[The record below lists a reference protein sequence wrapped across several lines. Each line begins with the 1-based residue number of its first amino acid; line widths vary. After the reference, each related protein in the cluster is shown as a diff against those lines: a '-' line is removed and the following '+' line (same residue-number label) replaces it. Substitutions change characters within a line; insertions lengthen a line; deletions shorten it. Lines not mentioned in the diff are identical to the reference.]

1 VQLLGLIKDRLRAL
15 LGREAVIGDI
25 DDEMRTHVE
34 LETETNIAKGMAPV
48 EARRAAIRSFGN
60 MGSARDLAYQVRGGG
75 IVESIGQDIG
85 YGRRMLR
92 KNPGSTLAI
101 VFILAVGIGANT
113 AIFSVLNAVLLRRLP
128 IAAPERVAVV
138 ELNIPRLN
146 LFRTQMSPL
155 QYLDFSRQSD
165 VFESTADMS
174 EHSLNLTG
182 SGLPQRLLAG
192 RVTASFFPMLGVSPV
207 AGRIFAA
214 EEDRYGAGNVCV
226 LSYRQWKQLFN
237 NQAGAIGTS
246 IQLDGQGY
254 QIIGAA
260 PRALEEIYP
269 KVDIWVPAAWS
280 PAQLSENRRWSLYT
294 NMLARLKQG
303 VTFAQAQAAMD
314 AVAQTLQSGVSG
326 SALEIRPLTDQKFG
340 EIRKPLYLLF
350 CAVAVVLLISCVNVA
365 SLLLARG
372 SARSREIAV
381 RMALGAGRL
390 RVARQLLIESLML
403 AMTGGLLGLFAGI
416 AGTRVLTAI
425 APRDLPRIDAVRVDP
440 GVLLFTLAISLAC
453 GVAFGLAPAIAASRT
468 DLVTALKDAVR
479 SSAGRMSERVRQV
492 LVITEVALALV
503 VLISAGL
510 LARSFAKVL
519 DVNPG
524 FNPKNVLTARIALPE
539 TYNRQKVSVFY
550 DTLLQRVSALPGVT
564 GAAVAYEPPLMDC
577 DNTVF
582 TIRNRQAG
590 PDDPDAHTDYV
601 FASPDYMNTMG
612 IPLVRGRGFQASDF
626 NPDGSKAVMIDEALA
641 RIFWPNSDPIGAEV
655 SFGSDVWQTIVGVA
669 GSVHNKDLTEE
680 SKGMVYFPGY
690 VDMASSLAV
699 RSSSGPRNLASAIQD
714 QVLSIDHDQPI
725 YDVRT
730 MDDRLA
736 QVLEVRKFA
745 VALLVTFAG
754 IALLLASVGLYGVI
768 GYTVSQRTQEIG
780 VRMALGA
787 RGSDVLGLVV
797 GQGLRFAAIGLAV
810 GLVGAYAIN
819 RIMASFLFGVRPTDP
834 VTFIVVPLLV
844 LAVALVSSYV
854 PAHRAA
860 KVDPM
865 TALRSQ

>member
-1 VQLLGLIKDRLRAL
+1 VRLLGLIKDRLRAL

-34 LETETNIAKGMAPV
+34 LETETNIAKGMTPV

-60 MGSARDLAYQVRGGG
+60 MGAARDLAYQVRGGG

-85 YGRRMLR
+85 YGWRMLR

-146 LFRTQMSPL
+146 LFRTQISPL

-182 SGLPQRLLAG
+182 TGLPQRLLAG
-192 RVTASFFPMLGVSPV
+192 RVTASFFPMLGVAPV
-207 AGRIFAA
+207 AGRMFT
-214 EEDRYGAGNVCV
+214 EDEDHYGAGNVCV

-237 NQAGAIGTS
+237 NQAGAIGSS

-280 PAQLSENRRWSLYT
+280 PAQLYENRRWSLYT

-303 VTFAQAQAAMD
+303 VTFAQAQSAMD
-314 AVAQTLQSGVSG
+314 ALSQTLQYGVSG
-326 SALEIRPLTDQKFG
+326 SALEVRPLPDQKFG
-340 EIRKPLYLLF
+340 EVRKPLYLLF

-390 RVARQLLIESLML
+390 RVERQLLIESLML
-403 AMTGGLLGLFAGI
+403 AMTGGLLGLLAGI
-416 AGTRVLTAI
+416 AGTPVLTAI
-425 APRDLPRIDAVRVDP
+425 APRDLPRIDAVRVDS

-453 GVAFGLAPAIAASRT
+453 GVAFGLAPAIAASKT

-524 FNPKNVLTARIALPE
+524 FNSKNVLTARIALPE
-539 TYNRQKVSVFY
+539 TYNRQKLSVFY
-550 DTLLQRVSALPGVT
+550 DTLLQRVSALPGIT
-564 GAAVAYEPPLMDC
+564 GAAVAYEPPLMDG

-582 TIRNRQAG
+582 TIRNRQAA
-590 PDDPDAHTDYV
+590 PDEPDTHTDYV
-601 FASPDYMNTMG
+601 FVSPDYMNTMG

-641 RIFWPNSDPIGAEV
+641 RIFWPNSDPIGAEIT
-655 SFGSDVWQTIVGVA
+655 FGSDVWQTIVGVA
-669 GSVHNKDLTEE
+669 GAVHNKDLTAE
-680 SKGMVYFPGY
+680 SKGTVYFPGY
-690 VDMASSLAV
+690 VDMASSLVV
-699 RSSSGPRNLASAIQD
+699 RSSSDPRNMASAILD

-725 YDVRT
+725 FDVRT

-745 VALLVTFAG
+745 VALLVTFAAV
-754 IALLLASVGLYGVI
+754 ALLLASVGLYGVI
-768 GYTVSQRTQEIG
+768 GYAVSQRTQEIG

-787 RGSDVLGLVV
+787 RGSNVLRLVV
-797 GQGLRFAAIGLAV
+797 GQGLRLATIGLGI
-810 GLVGAYAIN
+810 GLTGAYALN
-819 RIMASFLFGVRPTDP
+819 RVMATFLFGVRPTDP
-834 VTFIVVPLLV
+834 VTFVVVPLLV
-844 LAVALVSSYV
+844 LAVTLVSSYV
-854 PAHRAA
+854 PARRAA

-865 TALRSQ
+865 TALRSE